1 MLYYI
6 TNPRNDA
13 EFQSYINM
21 LKEVYYP
28 KRMYDSKDIKKMLP
42 SWEVLLSDEEMISET
57 QKAVKEIANKIGN
70 SLIYPIMPNGQ
81 IKCKLPLSFI
91 DRFQEF
97 FLVRQ
102 WNSPERD
109 PQEATPDLFRLHR
122 DEAGGGNYSKNCGN
136 YNHFINVVAALAR
149 LIMYF
154 KDSNKIGDIF
164 ASEIAG
170 EDEDETLNGIDLP
183 FEKISYHT
191 EPDMRTFKVM
201 LAAFY
206 HDIGKTIVNPRH
218 GMEGAIIIEDHTSAS
233 RYRLDRVVKYY
244 DKEYEFGPNDWM
256 FISDLLLFHDQFGT
270 LSTGEDG
277 YMQLVTVVD
286 RIKQYGLIHNHEQRI
301 WSARYFF
308 DLWLLNIADIIVSLK
323 DKYSLQEKWWKHSSA
338 ESEISNFF
346 SSPTSHV
353 RKHDLAISFRLI
365 EGHSRL
371 KHTDDTSALELQA
384 LDYSRRHAVERLG
397 RLITQSIRWPSEN
410 MALTNKKT
418 KVTVEKIHELSPE
431 NWKASIVRCITSTSD
446 LQEFCKRFSYIG
458 KMDYALGFFQLIA
471 KRALK
476 KMAEE
481 IEGGPRTGWISD
493 KSFGKKKNAED
504 YLYKIQAQ
512 FFADNFAATVIQII
526 SYLLFREASVDR
538 LRNIEFS
545 GSMMKRLI
553 KSYLL
558 KAPSEPEGLP
568 SSFFKPYMYTNLLS
582 KG

>member
-6 TNPRNDA
+6 TNPQGDA
-13 EFQSYINM
+13 EFKSYIKRLM
-21 LKEVYYP
+21 EVYYP
-28 KRMYDSKDIKKMLP
+28 EEMYGSKGVIGMLP
-42 SWEVLLSDEEMISET
+42 TWRVPPSDEEMISKT
-57 QKAVKEIANKIGN
+57 QKAVKKISDKIGN
-70 SLIYPIMPNGQ
+70 SPIYPIMPNGQ
-81 IKCKLPLSFI
+81 IKCTLPFSFI

-102 WNSPERD
+102 WNCPERD
-109 PQEATPDLFRLHR
+109 PRKAASDLFRLHS
-122 DEAGGGNYSKNCGN
+122 DEAGGRNYSKNCGN
-136 YNHFINVVAALAR
+136 YNHFINVVAALSR

-170 EDEDETLNGIDLP
+170 EDEDETLNGIDLL

-277 YMQLVTVVD
+277 YMQLITVVD

-301 WSARYFF
+301 WSAMYFF

-323 DKYSLQEKWWKHSSA
+323 DKYSLQEKWWKHSRA

-365 EGHSRL
+365 ESHSRL
-371 KHTDDTSALELQA
+371 KHTDDTSALEQQA
-384 LDYSRRHAVERLG
+384 LDYSRRHAVERMG
-397 RLITQSIRWPSEN
+397 RLITQSIRWSSEN
-410 MALTNKKT
+410 MELTNKNRKT
-418 KVTVEKIHELSPE
+418 KGIVKKIHELSPE
-431 NWKASIVRCITSTSD
+431 NWKASIVRCIKSTGD

-476 KMAEE
+476 RVAEE

-493 KSFGKKKNAED
+493 KSFGKGENAED

-512 FFADNFAATVIQII
+512 FFADNFAMTVIQII

-545 GSMMKRLI
+545 DATKRLNDEKI
-553 KSYLL
+553 DKIISL
-558 KAPSEPEGLP
+558 EGPFRARRSTQLILQTI
-568 SSFFKPYMYTNLLS
+568 YVY
-582 KG
+582 